1 MPFLAKLLNMV
12 APVFLNFFWGKLA
25 SWIAA
30 MRRKQEDEAKSEA
43 KNKAV
48 REKTEAADTPEQR
61 EDAAKNVIKN
71 V

>member
-1 MPFLAKLLNMV
+1 MAFLARILNLV
-12 APVFLNFFWGKLA
+12 GPVFLNWALGKIA
-25 SWIAA
+25 PWIASLLK
-30 MRRKQEDEAKSEA
+30 KQEDEAKSQK
-43 KNKAV
+43 KNAAV